1 MLYFIFVVQ
10 SVVILEKDQYMYIA
24 PGVLDKEWLDLNLD
38 DRDSVDWIKATEI
51 LRKRIYARYLD
62 AANILIKDD
71 EARKPLDRKYG
82 FTILAIC
89 CLLMETIQA
98 FKDGLTD
105 TNGKSK
111 RTVKKFLMESPSF
124 SQFFPDDDTA
134 QSFYEHYR
142 CGILHQA
149 EIQKDSLVWSV
160 GSLRGTVGTKQYVNR
175 TEIFE
180 KLKTDF
186 NEYIERIKDNTN
198 TELRKNFRTK
208 MDFIARK

>member
-1 MLYFIFVVQ
+1 M
-10 SVVILEKDQYMYIA
+10 LEKDQHMYIA
-24 PGVLDKEWLDLNLD
+24 PGVADKEWLDLNLD
-38 DRDSVDWIKATEI
+38 DEDSVDWIKATEI
-51 LRKRIYARYLD
+51 LRKRIYTRYLD
-62 AANILIKDD
+62 AANLLIKDD

-82 FTILAIC
+82 FTVLAIC

-111 RTVKKFLMESPSF
+111 KTVKKFLMESPSF
-124 SQFFPDDDTA
+124 SQFFPDEDTA

-149 EIQKDSLVWSV
+149 EVQEDSLVWSV

-186 NEYIERIKDNTN
+186 DEYLERIKDKTN
-198 TELRKNFRTK
+198 TELRRNFRTK